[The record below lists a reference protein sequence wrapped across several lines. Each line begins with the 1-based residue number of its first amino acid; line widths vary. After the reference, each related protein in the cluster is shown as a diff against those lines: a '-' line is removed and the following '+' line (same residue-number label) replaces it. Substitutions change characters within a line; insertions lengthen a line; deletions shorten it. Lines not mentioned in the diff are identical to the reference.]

1 MWCFVTLLLRS
12 LTISTAPHT
21 KQPKSLFHTLPHTHT
36 ITHTEAEKFL
46 LSESALDDIDLTD
59 DQYALAS
66 NKNNKDIDF
75 DALLEARM
83 LDEVC
88 MRYSWRQCY

>member
-1 MWCFVTLLLRS
+1 
-12 LTISTAPHT
+12 
-21 KQPKSLFHTLPHTHT
+21 
-36 ITHTEAEKFL
+36 
-46 LSESALDDIDLTD
+46 LSESALEDIDLTD

-83 LDEVC
+83 LDEVRC
-88 MRYSWRQCY
+88 AALVQHGSPQRMPPLMVSFTPKGYLNICSGALDCWESRTAPQQGG